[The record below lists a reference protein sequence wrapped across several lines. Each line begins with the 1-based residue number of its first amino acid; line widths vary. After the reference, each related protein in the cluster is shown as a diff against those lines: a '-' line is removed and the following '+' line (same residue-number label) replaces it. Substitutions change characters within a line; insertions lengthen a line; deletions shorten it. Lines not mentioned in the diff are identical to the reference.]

1 MREQTYVCL
10 LIGKRYSG
18 KSTLTQKLIKGSKM
32 PKKLIVDTL
41 YHPDY
46 DHLPEI
52 KGTERSFKNW
62 KKGTYRLVSKV
73 EDIEDNLSLM
83 ADYLSNCLIVFED
96 GKRYLKPKLQ
106 SQVMRLIG
114 DSRQRKVDI
123 VFQFHEWEMVPLD
136 VYRYLDFITI
146 FKTKT
151 SPVTR
156 KNYIIPFEPIFK
168 AYQRVKKHKNT
179 HYHLTVSTE

>member
-52 KGTERSFKNW
+52 KGTVKSFKNW

-73 EDIEDNLSLM
+73 DDVDENLHLM
-83 ADYLSNCLIVFED
+83 ADYLNNCFVIFED
-96 GKRYLKPKLQ
+96 AKRYLKPRLQ
-106 SQVMRLIG
+106 PQVMRLIG
-114 DSRQRKVDI
+114 DSRQRNVDI
-123 VFQFHEWEMVPLD
+123 VFMYHEWDMVPLD
-136 VYRYLDFITI
+136 VFRYVDFITI

-151 SPVTR
+151 SPNAR
-156 KNYIIPFEPIFK
+156 KNYVPSFEYVNTIYNKVK
-168 AYQRVKKHKNT
+168 AHKDK